1 MAQGDAVLKRG
12 LWGIFRNSCQL
23 FVKPVIIMAGNNMDK
38 AFEILVQQNR
48 QMMVTYASALLYGDL
63 HLAEDVV
70 QESFLLAHQR
80 LNSFRM
86 GENFAAWLRAIVRR
100 KAMEAQR
107 ESGKTRVVTDSRVIE
122 GIEQVFGVFDSSRLD
137 EESYGERMRRW
148 TRHCVDLLAN
158 HYKNAVLSVYQ
169 EGRSLQEAATAE
181 NIAFA
186 AFAKRLSRARE
197 TVRKCI
203 QKQSEVEA

>member
-1 MAQGDAVLKRG
+1 
-12 LWGIFRNSCQL
+12 
-23 FVKPVIIMAGNNMDK
+23 MDK
-38 AFEILVQQNR
+38 AFGILVDQNR
-48 QMMVTYASALLYGDL
+48 QMLLTYASALLYGDI

-80 LNSFRM
+80 LNTFRT

-100 KAMEAQR
+100 KAMEAKR
-107 ESGKTRVVTDSRVIE
+107 ASGKMRVVTDSRVIE
-122 GIEQVFGVFDSSRLD
+122 GIEQVFGVFDSSRLG

-158 HYKNAVLSVYQ
+158 QYKSAVLSVYQ
-169 EGRSLQEAATAE
+169 DGRSLRDAAAAE
-181 NIAFA
+181 NVAFA

-197 TVRKCI
+197 AVRKCI
-203 QKQSEVEA
+203 QRQSEVEA